1 MEVRSRVLGRQN
13 ILGDSMGAALGKDA
27 TAGFSLWREAMRWQ
41 RGINAALRPV
51 GLTHTQFL
59 VLSSLARAGRAA
71 GDAVAQRTI
80 ADLAGLD
87 ESTTSGVL
95 KTLEG
100 RGLVDRSPTDGDGR
114 AWRVVVSASGQKI
127 LRRSGPLVTAAA
139 RRFRSERPRTRV
151 KPRA

>member
-1 MEVRSRVLGRQN
+1 MEIRSRVLSRQN
-13 ILGDSMGAALGKDA
+13 ILGDSIGAALGKDA

-71 GDAVAQRTI
+71 GDAVAPRTI

-139 RRFRSERPRTRV
+139 RRFRSERDSRTR
-151 KPRA
+151 RA

>member
-1 MEVRSRVLGRQN
+1 VAGRQN
-13 ILGDSMGAALGKDA
+13 PGDLARGSLGKQA
-27 TAGFSLWREAMRWQ
+27 TEGFTLWREAMRWQ
-41 RGINAALRPV
+41 RSINAALRPL

-59 VLSSLARAGRAA
+59 VLSSLAGAGRAA
-71 GDAVAQRTI
+71 AQRTI

-114 AWRVVVSASGQKI
+114 AWRVVVLASGHKL
-127 LRRSGPLVTAAA
+127 LRQSGPLVTAAA
-139 RRFRSERPRTRV
+139 RRFRNERDADSRETAHAR
-151 KPRA
+151 RLGR

>member
-1 MEVRSRVLGRQN
+1 MARQNLLSDSAAVALGR
-13 ILGDSMGAALGKDA
+13 DA

-59 VLSSLARAGRAA
+59 VLSSLAQAVRAERA
-71 GDAVAQRTI
+71 VVQRTI

-95 KTLEG
+95 KTLEA
-100 RGLVDRSPTDGDGR
+100 RGLVDRRPTDVDGR
-114 AWRVVVSASGQKI
+114 AWRVVVSASGQKV
-127 LRRSGPLVTAAA
+127 LRQSGPLVTAAA
-139 RRFRSERPRTRV
+139 RRFRSERDVRPRVRA

>member
-1 MEVRSRVLGRQN
+1 MNRQN
-13 ILGDSMGAALGKDA
+13 QVVEIARAPLGKDA
-27 TAGFSLWREAMRWQ
+27 AAGFTLWREAMRWQ

-59 VLSSLARAGRAA
+59 ILASLARAGQVA
-71 GDAVAQRTI
+71 GDAVVQRTI
-80 ADLAGLD
+80 ADVAGLD

-95 KTLEG
+95 RTLEN
-100 RGLVDRSPTDGDGR
+100 RGLVDRRPINGDGR

-127 LRRSGPLVTAAA
+127 LRQSGPLVSAAA
-139 RRFRSERPRTRV
+139 RRFQSERDDRPRARA

>member
-1 MEVRSRVLGRQN
+1 MSRQN
-13 ILGDSMGAALGKDA
+13 ILGDSIGGSLGKAA

-100 RGLVDRSPTDGDGR
+100 RGLVDRSPTNGDGR
-114 AWRVVVSASGQKI
+114 AWRVVVSPSGQKI

-139 RRFRSERPRTRV
+139 RRFRSERDSRPRARV

>member
-1 MEVRSRVLGRQN
+1 
-13 ILGDSMGAALGKDA
+13 
-27 TAGFSLWREAMRWQ
+27 MRWQ

-59 VLSSLARAGRAA
+59 VLSSLARTGRAA

-87 ESTTSGVL
+87 ASTTSGVL

-100 RGLVDRSPTDGDGR
+100 RGLVDRSPTDRDGR
-114 AWRVVVSASGQKI
+114 AWRVIVSPSGRKM
-127 LRRSGPLVTAAA
+127 LRRSRSLVTAAA
-139 RRFRSERPRTRV
+139 RRFKSERGAPALARS

>member
-1 MEVRSRVLGRQN
+1 VVNRQDPVDDPVSLGE
-13 ILGDSMGAALGKDA
+13 AA
-27 TAGFSLWREAMRWQ
+27 TAGFTLWREAMRWQ

-59 VLSSLARAGRAA
+59 VLSSLAYAGRAA

-80 ADLAGLD
+80 ADSAGLD

-95 KTLEG
+95 RTLEA
-100 RGLVDRSPTDGDGR
+100 RGLVDRSPTDEDAR

-127 LRRSGPLVTAAA
+127 LRRCGPLVTAAA
-139 RRFRSERPRTRV
+139 RRFRNERAARPRART
-151 KPRA
+151 KPRG

>member
-1 MEVRSRVLGRQN
+1 MEIRSRVLGRQN
-13 ILGDSMGAALGKDA
+13 ILGDSMRAALGKDA

-80 ADLAGLD
+80 AELAGLD

-139 RRFRSERPRTRV
+139 RRFRSERDSRPR
-151 KPRA
+151 RA

>member
-1 MEVRSRVLGRQN
+1 MEIRSRVLGRQN

-139 RRFRSERPRTRV
+139 RRFRSERDSRPR
-151 KPRA
+151 RA